1 MKEPTLDLALCFVVI
16 LMIKCYL
23 EPFFYNVVFKGNTV
37 LGIKLCGWEE
47 WRLSHKYSCGAHS
60 EGTCVYDFIT
70 SVTNVPLSK
79 LVMEK
84 YDGKERSPSVDAI
97 LQCDKG

>member
-1 MKEPTLDLALCFVVI
+1 M
-16 LMIKCYL
+16 
-23 EPFFYNVVFKGNTV
+23 
-37 LGIKLCGWEE
+37 
-47 WRLSHKYSCGAHS
+47 SHKYSCGAHS